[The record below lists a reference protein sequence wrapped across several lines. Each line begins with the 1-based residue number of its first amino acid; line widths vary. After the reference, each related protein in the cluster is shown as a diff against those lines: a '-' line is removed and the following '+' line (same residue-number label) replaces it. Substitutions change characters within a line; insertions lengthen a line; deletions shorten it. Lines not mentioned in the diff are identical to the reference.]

1 MFQHGGTSQLIPGD
15 RSVGGGGGGGGS
27 GDGVDRTSVMSNAP
41 GSEKLN
47 PCWLF
52 MLKGETVVA
61 IQNSRGS

>member
-15 RSVGGGGGGGGS
+15 RSVGGGGGGGG
-27 GDGVDRTSVMSNAP
+27 GDGVERTSVMSNAP

-52 MLKGETVVA
+52 MLK